1 VEVEVKA
8 VQQRLPDVLVDREA
22 VVGTKA
28 VVERALVLAELPIR
42 VGMVAMAERVL
53 VVQVAMMVTTVE
65 AVVVLAI

>member
-1 VEVEVKA
+1 VEVKA

-28 VVERALVLAELPIR
+28 VVERALVPAELPIR
-42 VGMVAMAERVL
+42 VGMVPMAERVL
-53 VVQVAMMVTTVE
+53 VVQVAMMVTTLE